1 MKETN
6 PKTSQVSFRLNR
18 DLRTHMK
25 ASNII
30 SKQKPVSILKRT
42 VIPNAPAA
50 KSAAMSG
57 VLKSG
62 SGTVSKEPSS
72 CGAAGS
78 KLLHKV
84 YFSISTNSTT
94 ISGSGC
100 SGTNSR
106 VVKVLPRTTVTSL
119 APATMPKRPVKP
131 INAPKIGPVKKL
143 TRVNIEANAHKRNSP
158 PPTKTTMLASS
169 KNKELVKEAST
180 VSVSRVMPSRSLV
193 KIGLNQL
200 IIVSCEEKQQVYC
213 QLCSVRLRT
222 SSHCTSLTHCCNYVK
237 MKYPGWTADF
247 SNFEDKLK
255 TIVAHLAEIEK
266 SLGSQKPQRMEV
278 KKDLYQK
285 LAALSE
291 KEAVEELKAIVKQD
305 PQVSSSTAEIVKT
318 SLQMGPSIC
327 EVSSSDDGKQ
337 VQQKES
343 LRFPG
348 DNPSEKSERLH
359 QIRPLHVKGQDKI
372 PQAASLIQE
381 RLQPS
386 VSDKVDPD
394 PVPGSNAEDFTE
406 TVKEDPFIP
415 DSDAHHH
422 QVTLARQSPRIMPK
436 ADPLFPPER
445 LCLKSASPSPD
456 APKAVSCR
464 PTGEICNPQKR
475 AGPVPI
481 KQNGL
486 SLDAEEVPKH
496 EAAPGEHCKLLSFPI
511 TSLGREARGCSNLS
525 LFLQVSQVDT
535 KRVIGI
541 DSVWECQGICLE
553 TFFLC
558 ESCEETLSR
567 CDICQHMASLDHQL
581 KYMWK
586 KHPDFLQMFWWQADL
601 PQALKMNIL
610 AEVVCRLA
618 ERDRVLKIDAKCI
631 VLKRELHQFVRT
643 APFSEGLKTLQN
655 ILNEGKQ
662 TVHLLFRPTHQLMNA
677 EVNAKNTVS
686 EEIPIVGTT
695 NVVTE
700 MILSPVYMKSSSSKT
715 NLLGCSVP
723 NPGLNLAKGTKPDPF
738 LKPEFTSAVSWPQ
751 SSGQKLDP
759 ESTSYTAVRK
769 NLEVFIVGP
778 TRKRPADESVQTL
791 HKISSPLQDL
801 LPAKRTPITQKIK
814 SESSSPTLVSPPI
827 NPAASPSLHAVKNED
842 SGPKQVK
849 SSVDQEFSSE
859 LISHLKC
866 SSSKRNRFSKSVKD
880 GAKTTYFCAT
890 SSPEMP
896 HTSWDSQ
903 TVHIKSE
910 SISPNWK
917 SNCQLVK
924 DAGKKTPPSNSLK
937 ASKMVASGLEC
948 KKELVTTGVDAASS
962 ANISSS
968 EDFLKRSIA
977 HARTEDKLI
986 TAVAPPADLCDL
998 TNLQFFNAQKM
1009 CVSRGP
1015 SSYAATN

>member
-1 MKETN
+1 MTETN
-6 PKTSQVSFRLNR
+6 PKTTQVSFRLNQ

-25 ASNII
+25 ASNMI
-30 SKQKPVSILKRT
+30 SKQKPVSILKRS

-50 KSAAMSG
+50 KSAGMSR
-57 VLKSG
+57 VLKE
-62 SGTVSKEPSS
+62 SGTVSKKPSS

-94 ISGSGC
+94 VSGSGC

-106 VVKVLPRTTVTSL
+106 VEVFPRTTVTSL
-119 APATMPKRPVKP
+119 APAKMPKQPVKP

-143 TRVNIEANAHKRNSP
+143 TGVNIEAHAHKRNSP

-169 KNKELVKEAST
+169 MNEKLVKEAST
-180 VSVSRVMPSRSLV
+180 SRSLV
-193 KIGLNQL
+193 KIGVNQL

-222 SSHCTSLTHCCNYVK
+222 SSHSTSLTHCCNYVK

-247 SNFEDKLK
+247 SNLEEKLK

-305 PQVSSSTAEIVKT
+305 PRVSSSTAEIVKT

-337 VQQKES
+337 VQQKEI

-348 DNPSEKSERLH
+348 NNPSEEKSERLH
-359 QIRPLHVKGQDKI
+359 QIRPLHVK
-372 PQAASLIQE
+372 
-381 RLQPS
+381 
-386 VSDKVDPD
+386 VMV
-394 PVPGSNAEDFTE
+394 
-406 TVKEDPFIP
+406 
-415 DSDAHHH
+415 
-422 QVTLARQSPRIMPK
+422 PK
-436 ADPLFPPER
+436 ADPLFPLER
-445 LCLKSASPSPD
+445 LRLKSASPSPD
-456 APKAVSCR
+456 PPKAVSCR

-475 AGPVPI
+475 AAPVPI

-496 EAAPGEHCKLLSFPI
+496 DAAPGEHCKVQSNPI
-511 TSLGREARGCSNLS
+511 TSLGRKAQGCSNLS
-525 LFLQVSQVDT
+525 LFLQVSEVDT
-535 KRVIGI
+535 KQVIGI
-541 DSVWECQGICLE
+541 DSVWECRGICLE

-601 PQALKMNIL
+601 PRVLKMNIL
-610 AEVVCRLA
+610 QEVVWRLS

-631 VLKRELHQFVRT
+631 VLKRELHQFVRM

-655 ILNEGKQ
+655 IFNEGKP
-662 TVHLLFRPTHQLMNA
+662 TVHLLFRATHQLMNA
-677 EVNAKNTVS
+677 EGNAKSTVL
-686 EEIPIVGTT
+686 EEMSIVGTT

-700 MILSPVYMKSSSSKT
+700 MVFSPVYMKSSSSKT

-759 ESTSYTAVRK
+759 ESTPCTAVKK
-769 NLEVFIVGP
+769 NLEVSIVGP
-778 TRKRPADESVQTL
+778 TRKRPADASVQTL
-791 HKISSPLQDL
+791 HKTSSPLKDL
-801 LPAKRTPITQKIK
+801 VPAKRTLITQKIK
-814 SESSSPTLVSPPI
+814 SESSSPTSVSPPI
-827 NPAASPSLHAVKNED
+827 DPAAGPSLHAVKNED

-849 SSVDQEFSSE
+849 SSVAQDFSSE

-866 SSSKRNRFSKSVKD
+866 STSKRNHFSKSVKN
-880 GAKTTYFCAT
+880 GAKTNNPCTT
-890 SSPEMP
+890 SSPEVP
-896 HTSWDSQ
+896 HTSWGSKI
-903 TVHIKSE
+903 VNIKSE
-910 SISPNWK
+910 RISHNWI

-924 DAGKKTPPSNSLK
+924 ATGKKTPPSNSSK
-937 ASKMVASGLEC
+937 ASKMVTSGLEC
-948 KKELVTTGVDAASS
+948 KKDLFTPGVDAASS

-977 HARTEDKLI
+977 DARTEDKLI
-986 TAVAPPADLCDL
+986 TAVATPADLCDL
-998 TNLQFFNAQKM
+998 PNLQFFNAQKM

-1015 SSYAATN
+1015 SRCAATNYNSGRIPEPKRDPEADGAVVGQLSFNTIRNDQPNTIKPLFQGSY

>member
-1 MKETN
+1 MTETY
-6 PKTSQVSFRLNR
+6 PKTTQVSFRLNQ

-25 ASNII
+25 ASNVI

-50 KSAAMSG
+50 KSAGISR
-57 VLKSG
+57 VLKE
-62 SGTVSKEPSS
+62 SGTVSKKTSS

-94 ISGSGC
+94 VSGSGC

-106 VVKVLPRTTVTSL
+106 VEVFPRTMVTSL
-119 APATMPKRPVKP
+119 APAKMPKQPVKP

-143 TRVNIEANAHKRNSP
+143 TGVNIEAHADKRNSP
-158 PPTKTTMLASS
+158 PATKTTMLASS
-169 KNKELVKEAST
+169 MNEKLVKEAST
-180 VSVSRVMPSRSLV
+180 SRSLV

-222 SSHCTSLTHCCNYVK
+222 SSHSTSLTHCCNYVK

-247 SNFEDKLK
+247 SNLEEKLK
-255 TIVAHLAEIEK
+255 TIVVHLAEIEK

-305 PQVSSSTAEIVKT
+305 PRVSSSTAEIVKT

-337 VQQKES
+337 VQQKEI

-348 DNPSEKSERLH
+348 NDPSEEKSERLH
-359 QIRPLHVKGQDKI
+359 QIRPLHVK
-372 PQAASLIQE
+372 
-381 RLQPS
+381 
-386 VSDKVDPD
+386 
-394 PVPGSNAEDFTE
+394 E
-406 TVKEDPFIP
+406 TVKQDPFIP
-415 DSDAHHH
+415 DSDAQHHK
-422 QVTLARQSPRIMPK
+422 VTLARPSPRMVPK
-436 ADPLFPPER
+436 ADPLFPLER
-445 LCLKSASPSPD
+445 LCLKSTSPSPD
-456 APKAVSCR
+456 PPKAVSCR

-475 AGPVPI
+475 AAPVPI
-481 KQNGL
+481 KQNGP
-486 SLDAEEVPKH
+486 SLDPEEVPKH
-496 EAAPGEHCKLLSFPI
+496 DAAPGEHCKLQSKPI
-511 TSLGREARGCSNLS
+511 TSL
-525 LFLQVSQVDT
+525 VSEVDT
-535 KRVIGI
+535 KQVIGI

-567 CDICQHMASLDHQL
+567 CNICQHMASLDHQL

-601 PQALKMNIL
+601 PRVLKMNIL
-610 AEVVCRLA
+610 QEVVWRLG

-631 VLKRELHQFVRT
+631 VLKRELHQFVKA
-643 APFSEGLKTLQN
+643 APFSEGLKMLQN
-655 ILNEGKQ
+655 IFNEGKP
-662 TVHLLFRPTHQLMNA
+662 TVHLLFRATHQLMNA
-677 EVNAKNTVS
+677 EGNAKSTVLKDMS
-686 EEIPIVGTT
+686 IVGTT
-695 NVVTE
+695 NVGTE
-700 MILSPVYMKSSSSKT
+700 MVFGPVYMKSSSSKT

-751 SSGQKLDP
+751 SSGQKPDP
-759 ESTSYTAVRK
+759 ESTPCTAVK
-769 NLEVFIVGP
+769 NLEVSIAGP
-778 TRKRPADESVQTL
+778 TRKRPADTSVQTL
-791 HKISSPLQDL
+791 HKTSSPLKDL
-801 LPAKRTPITQKIK
+801 LPAKRTLITQKIK
-814 SESSSPTLVSPPI
+814 SESSSPTSVSPPI
-827 NPAASPSLHAVKNED
+827 DPAAGPSLHAVKNED
-842 SGPKQVK
+842 SGPKRVK
-849 SSVDQEFSSE
+849 SSVDQDFSSK

-866 SSSKRNRFSKSVKD
+866 STSKRNHFSKSVKN
-880 GAKTTYFCAT
+880 GAKTNNPCAT
-890 SSPEMP
+890 SSLEVP
-896 HTSWDSQ
+896 HTSWGSKI
-903 TVHIKSE
+903 VNIKSE
-910 SISPNWK
+910 SVSHNWI

-924 DAGKKTPPSNSLK
+924 ATGRKTSPSNSLK
-937 ASKMVASGLEC
+937 ASKMVTSGLEC
-948 KKELVTTGVDAASS
+948 KKELFTPGVDASSS

-977 HARTEDKLI
+977 DARTEDKLI
-986 TAVAPPADLCDL
+986 TAVATSADLCDL
-998 TNLQFFNAQKM
+998 PNLQFFNTQKM

-1015 SSYAATN
+1015 SRCAATNYNSGRIPEPKRDPEADGAVVRQLCFNTIRNDQPNTIKPLFQGSY